1 MARYIGLVAP
11 SRRRRG
17 GIYRAREQ
25 FEISHV
31 FRRARDF
38 CEREYGEWYILS
50 TQYYLLAPN
59 QVIGSGEPPLVT
71 LQAAERQ
78 AWAERVAQQM
88 RERGER
94 SVEPIVFV
102 LYGSQRYA
110 ELLTRAAPF
119 ATFELPLAG
128 MSLRD
133 RLHWYD
139 ERLQVRARVLTRP
152 LAG

>member
-1 MARYIGLVAP
+1 M
-11 SRRRRG
+11 
-17 GIYRAREQ
+17 
-25 FEISHV
+25 
-31 FRRARDF
+31 
-38 CEREYGEWYILS
+38 
-50 TQYYLLAPN
+50 LAPQ
-59 QVIGSGEPPLVT
+59 QVIGSNEPPLAT

-78 AWAERVAQQM
+78 AWAEQVAEHL
-88 RERGER
+88 RERSER
-94 SVEPIVFV
+94 SAEPVIFV

-110 ELLTRAAPF
+110 EVLTRAAPF

-139 ERLQVRARVLTRP
+139 ERLQIRARMLTRP

>member
-1 MARYIGLVAP
+1 MVRYIGLVAP

-17 GIYRAREQ
+17 GICRAREQ
-25 FEISHV
+25 FELSYV

-38 CEREYGEWYILS
+38 CERAYGEWYILS
-50 TQYYLLAPN
+50 TQHYLLAPQ
-59 QVIGSGEPPLVT
+59 QVIGGGEPLLVT

-78 AWAERVAQQM
+78 AWAERVAQQLQ
-88 RERGER
+88 ERGER
-94 SVEPIVFV
+94 SAEPIVYV

-119 ATFELPLAG
+119 AIFELPLAG
-128 MSLRD
+128 MSLRE
-133 RLHWYD
+133 RIRWYD
-139 ERLQVRARVLTRP
+139 ERLQTRARMLTRP

>member
-11 SRRRRG
+11 SRLRRG

-25 FEISHV
+25 FELSHV

-50 TQYYLLAPN
+50 TQYHLIAPN
-59 QVIGSGEPPLVT
+59 QVIGSTEPPLVL
-71 LQAAERQ
+71 LQASERQ
-78 AWAERVAQQM
+78 AWAERIAQQL
-88 RERGER
+88 RARSER

-139 ERLQVRARVLTRP
+139 ERLQVRPRVLARP